1 MELRAR
7 DHVRELTAILSV
19 LSLALVFGAVLGAI
33 PRAVI
38 PQAPESFLNA
48 IPHANAVISTVAIVT
63 IVTGVRFVRRGEV
76 ERHQRMML
84 TSFVLFA
91 TFLVLYLYKVVVQG
105 TAEFPGPDA
114 VYQFVYLPTLAIHI
128 LLAVV
133 CVPIVYYVLL
143 LALTRPLSEVFNTQ
157 HARFGRIAASLWLIS
172 FVLGNVVYVLLYVVY

>member
-7 DHVRELTAILSV
+7 DHVRGLTAILSI
-19 LSLALVFGAVLGAI
+19 LSLALVFGAALGAI
-33 PRAVI
+33 PRAAI
-38 PQAPESFLNA
+38 PQAPDSVLNA
-48 IPHANAVISTVAIVT
+48 IPHVNAVISTVAIVT
-63 IVTGVRFVRRGEV
+63 IVTGVRLVRRGEV

-84 TSFVLFA
+84 TSFALFA

-105 TAEFPGPDA
+105 TAEFPGPEA

-143 LALTRPLSEVFNTQ
+143 LALTRPLSEVFDTQ
-157 HARFGRIAASLWLIS
+157 HARFGRIAASLWLVS